1 MTKIFKNNFNKL
13 LIVLY
18 ILLFVGIIYFVNESI
33 KNEVQEYKLQ
43 ENTNLSQKIH
53 TEVVTLIEEKKDAT
67 LAMAISLASNEIF
80 KTALRNNNH
89 KDINLKEITNNYEE
103 HTVFKNIWL
112 QILDKDG
119 RNFLRSWTDKRGDDL
134 SFREDVKVILQDKQI
149 RTTVSVGIFSIS
161 FKSMVP
167 IIDKGEFLGVFEIVS
182 HFNSI
187 EKKLSLSGYNS
198 IVVADKKFEKQL
210 TNSITKTFVDGYY
223 VANFEPDIRVIEVV
237 KEVGIENIIKNN
249 KLYYE
254 YKDNH
259 ILLTDTIFSYEN
271 EHIGHIIVLA
281 PNGISSFDIDK
292 IYLIHY
298 LYGFIAFL
306 VLSLIFVLLL
316 DKKNFMQKLNDYNYN
331 AKLILYMIIFFLTI
345 ALLLYQLLKYEENSK
360 INEFLQLTSKE
371 NKKIYSQIY
380 NKYNDLSTIIF
391 KTKID
396 TQDVK
401 NILLIE
407 DKDKAREEL
416 YKHLKDTYK
425 LYESHNLKQLHF
437 HTIDNKSFLRFHRP
451 DKYGDDL
458 TGIRHTVEYVNKYKK
473 PINGFEEGK
482 IYNGFRFVYPIFDND
497 IYLGSVEVSFSVLS
511 MLEELI
517 KNFNFNADFFIKK
530 DSVKTSLMEDELGN
544 YAQSA
549 MDDFFIEK
557 SISDK
562 LSVIH
567 KNIALCQR
575 NKEKIKSVNETAK
588 GKEAFSF
595 VFCNK
600 KEVVTFL
607 PLINPI
613 LNESIGVIALS
624 KENNYIKN
632 KSENTLYTYFTLI
645 SVMALSLFLAYR
657 EMISRK
663 NTELFNEQLN
673 NAQKISKIGNWDLD
687 LLTNNIY
694 WSDEIYNIFEIDKE
708 LFDAN
713 YEAFLNAI
721 HPDDL
726 EMVNETYKK
735 SLQTQEPYS
744 IEHRLLMSDG
754 RIKYVKENCKSEFNE
769 NGIPNKSSGTIQDI
783 TEQKLAELQTIE
795 ARKKAEDANKAKSEF
810 LANMSHE
817 IRTPM
822 NAVIGLSEMLNQMNL
837 KNEEKELVEK
847 INSSSKIL
855 LGIINDI
862 LDYSKIEAG
871 KLQLEEKAFSINNIC
886 SSLWVMFEQKIKE
899 KEVKLIIE
907 EDSNLPSLI
916 VSDELRLT
924 QVLTNLISNA
934 LKFTQTGE
942 VKVSISLKRKLDSST
957 ALISFCVKDSGIGIT
972 KEQLSKL
979 FVPFSQADSSTT
991 RKYGGTGLG
1000 LVITKNIIQA
1010 LGGDIEINSKKNIGT
1025 EVYFELEFLVKSWEK
1040 NNEQVCNLNKKKI
1053 NTNKLDGIEILLVE
1067 DNEINQLVAKLM
1079 LEKVGI
1085 HVTIANNGKE
1095 GVEKYLQNPN
1105 LYQLILM
1112 DLQMPIMSGYDATK
1126 EIRKTN
1132 LNIPIIALTAA
1143 AMIEDKQKALEA
1155 GMDEHLSKPI
1165 NKEELYRVISHFT
1178 NKEID
1183 FTTPIKNSEQL
1194 TIDLE
1199 ALYDI
1204 TNSKEL
1210 AHKLL
1215 KKLKIELESGEFLD
1229 IVNNI
1234 QNKNPNSSF
1243 LIHSLKGV
1251 SGNVKANELFN
1262 ITQTIDKKY
1271 KQEESITNEDINKLQ
1286 KAIEN
1291 YLIKIDSLKPEKPKN
1306 SLNKSLEDAQ
1316 IKDLISKIKNKLE
1329 QSELITH
1336 EMLTLL
1342 IDNLKEIKE
1351 EELQQ
1356 FKSLVEEFE
1365 FDKALEIIKIWEK
1378 EIKK

>member
-1 MTKIFKNNFNKL
+1 
-13 LIVLY
+13 
-18 ILLFVGIIYFVNESI
+18 
-33 KNEVQEYKLQ
+33 
-43 ENTNLSQKIH
+43 
-53 TEVVTLIEEKKDAT
+53 
-67 LAMAISLASNEIF
+67 
-80 KTALRNNNH
+80 
-89 KDINLKEITNNYEE
+89 
-103 HTVFKNIWL
+103 
-112 QILDKDG
+112 
-119 RNFLRSWTDKRGDDL
+119 
-134 SFREDVKVILQDKQI
+134 
-149 RTTVSVGIFSIS
+149 
-161 FKSMVP
+161 MVP

-437 HTIDNKSFLRFHRP
+437 HTTDNKSFLRFHRP

-562 LSVIH
+562 LSIIH

-575 NKEKIKSVNETAK
+575 NKEKIKSVNDTAK

-1378 EIKK
+1378 EIKE

>member
-437 HTIDNKSFLRFHRP
+437 HTTDNKSFLRFHRP